1 MGVAKTDDLVN
12 WDAVIRDEDDNSKS
26 LYNKSYTEAFK
37 DNALKGNT
45 TYYGSDGKEYTVN
58 FGTYNI
64 NEWISGNTIKGNQWA
79 PDVIYNTE
87 MGKWCMYLSLNGPD
101 WNSAIVLL
109 TADDIEGPYTYQAP
123 IVFSGFQTSNDSK
136 TGGFHNTDL
145 ELAIGSQS
153 SLPARYDKGKSWG
166 SFWPHA
172 IDPAVF
178 YDDSGNLWMS
188 YGSWSGGI
196 YMLQLDEKTGLRD
209 YSVKYESNFD
219 TLQGN
224 VTSDAYFG
232 KKIAGGYYVSGEASY
247 IEKIGD
253 KYVLFMS
260 YGFMLAETGGYEMRI
275 FYSDNPDGPYVDTKG
290 ESAIYDK
297 NMQNYAFGSKT
308 TRGQKL
314 LGNYQWETMKIG
326 ENTQGHNS
334 AYYDDKTGR
343 AYVVYHTRFNDGTE
357 GHQLRVHELFLNQD
371 GYIVASPYEYS
382 ADNAKVTASTSY
394 TESSITGTYD
404 LIVHKY
410 DTKCNQYGGET
421 EIVKPVKVA
430 LNADGTVSGSMSG
443 SWTLENGTPY
453 ATITLGGKEYKGV
466 FAEQNVTGTNVN
478 TMCFTVIDK
487 TTGLCAWGSREIAD
501 DAAVAQNAK
510 NFKASI
516 SSETYNDIEL
526 PTESLAGATITWSSS
541 DTDVIDNN
549 GVVTVPLEDTG
560 VVLTVRISKGNYY
573 YEREYTTTVMGEG
586 TPVDT
591 TSGLEALYKF
601 EGNLT
606 NEVDSSQ
613 TGQLLG
619 NGTASIPRYEYNP
632 DMGSKV
638 LHQYFGASGSESY
651 TKLTNPLQGKE
662 LDGATVSLWVN
673 CPLENKYDAIWSF
686 FDNDNSDG
694 IDGRLYF
701 TPNAYLGFNGTGG
714 WFDCNHGDTAT
725 NALQANKWHL
735 VTVSMNSNNFAI
747 CIDGVKRYDKDTT
760 NTWNSLDAKGYG
772 DMGRSL
778 LNLLSSAQNFYLGY
792 GSFWGSAD
800 VLMDSLRIYS
810 RALTEADIAQ
820 LYNEELE
827 EIEKAKMEGSV
838 DTSKFIYYNDYNNST
853 GISDTGW
860 QSVSAQ
866 AMLSLATDI
875 TGDKKLYVD
884 FAPGDT
890 NGSRSAYNSFG
901 ISNMFDGINEYTVSF
916 DTKLPIGIDR
926 ASQLALTAD
935 GYSYSGNDT
944 LSSGYIWSLDNDVSS
959 LTEWSVNGDTNNKFN
974 ADANTWV
981 NITTKISGS
990 IDVSDEPFVPNDPSD
1005 ESLKD
1010 GLIAEYLFNGSL
1022 KDSKDKTKQAEIV
1035 AVDDDNRSKIV
1046 KDSDRGNV
1054 MEMRGTWQAT
1064 GYLKLDNS
1072 YLNEINDAFT
1082 VTMWAKANN
1091 SKTDG
1096 NNACGN
1102 DISIFNFKTTPDS
1115 WKEGTNTYTPGFVSL
1130 DVSLHPWINDYKGN
1144 YLDRKSGDMALSTSK
1159 WQQVTMSIDGS
1170 SDKIYVYID
1179 GILTET
1185 IDALGGG
1192 KCADL
1197 IASIKQNTTEIQ
1209 IGSFLPWWNAWD
1221 FRGYVDDVRLYNRVL
1236 TADEVSKLYKV
1247 EGSKSIAAMQ
1257 SQGDS
1262 GSSSSMPAKADI
1274 TITNLDTGEEL
1285 YSGSISNLPS
1295 TIVDGIYVLSGRKN
1309 AVSSFD
1315 NIKVYSGDVTSV
1327 YDITFDANGGEG
1339 SMDDMLS
1346 CNIVQSYRLSAN
1358 KFKKDGYTF
1367 AGWGTAADG
1376 DVQYQDEDI
1385 VNGLSSEN
1393 GSRVTL
1399 YAIWLPNYTITFDG
1413 NAPDGAEV
1421 TGSMRDMSCVTGTE
1435 YTLYS
1440 NAFKCEGYTFAGWA
1454 TESNAVSATYANKA
1468 KVKNLTDKAGSTV
1481 ILYAVW
1487 TKGDTPVNP
1496 DDASLKE
1503 GLMAEYLFNDNLIDS
1518 KNPSKQAEII
1528 GEEDNKPVIVKDAA
1542 RGNVMEMRGTWQAT
1556 GYLKIDK
1563 SYVNNIN
1570 NVFTV
1575 TMWAKANNS
1584 KTGED
1589 GICGKNASIF
1599 NFKTT
1604 PDSWKEGTDAYKPGF
1619 VSLDASLH
1627 PWIND
1632 FAENNNWVDRKDE
1645 EVNLSSSKWQQVTM
1659 SIDGSSDKIY
1669 VYVDGKLAE
1678 TVNGLGGGTCASLLE
1693 SIKQNTTEIQIGTF
1707 LPWWNAWDFR
1717 GYVDD
1722 VRFYDRLLSDEEIAK
1737 LYSRAGD
1744 NSIAESQTTE
1754 PTETPSETTKPT
1766 QKPSEPGNSGGNG
1779 NGGGGF
1785 GGGYQP
1791 SVTTAP
1797 TVKPTATPKVTATPK
1812 ATIAP
1817 TIKPVVT
1824 PTPAPDGSGSS
1835 GEGTDPLPTVTPN
1848 VPGGDKDTQDNNKD
1862 SGKKVKKGTAFT
1874 NNKTKAVYKVIKT
1887 GTNAKVEYIGSKA
1900 SKATK
1905 ITIPK
1910 NVTYNG
1916 VKYKVTSIGK
1926 KAFAGD
1932 KKLKEVTISK
1942 NITSINDKAFS
1953 NCKKLSLVKISSNV
1967 KQIGKKAFYG
1977 CKNLRYIRIDSNN
1990 LKLSNIGKNAFAGGY
2005 KTPRVKVKNG
2015 KVKLYK
2021 DILLKKGLSSKA
2033 VFITGSVKLIK

>member
-990 IDVSDEPFVPNDPSD
+990 TDVSDEPFVPNDPSD

-1096 NNACGN
+1096 NNLCDKGQ
-1102 DISIFNFKTTPDS
+1102 SLFNFKTTPDS
-1115 WKEGTNTYTPGFVSL
+1115 WSANSYNFGFVSL
-1130 DVSLHPWINDYKGN
+1130 DVSLNPFINDNKGN
-1144 YLDRKSGDMALSTSK
+1144 WIDRTSEDVALSTNK
-1159 WQQVTMSIDGS
+1159 WQ
-1170 SDKIYVYID
+1170 
-1179 GILTET
+1179 
-1185 IDALGGG
+1185 
-1192 KCADL
+1192 
-1197 IASIKQNTTEIQ
+1197 
-1209 IGSFLPWWNAWD
+1209 
-1221 FRGYVDDVRLYNRVL
+1221 
-1236 TADEVSKLYKV
+1236 
-1247 EGSKSIAAMQ
+1247 
-1257 SQGDS
+1257 
-1262 GSSSSMPAKADI
+1262 
-1274 TITNLDTGEEL
+1274 
-1285 YSGSISNLPS
+1285 
-1295 TIVDGIYVLSGRKN
+1295 
-1309 AVSSFD
+1309 
-1315 NIKVYSGDVTSV
+1315 
-1327 YDITFDANGGEG
+1327 
-1339 SMDDMLS
+1339 
-1346 CNIVQSYRLSAN
+1346 
-1358 KFKKDGYTF
+1358 
-1367 AGWGTAADG
+1367 
-1376 DVQYQDEDI
+1376 
-1385 VNGLSSEN
+1385 
-1393 GSRVTL
+1393 
-1399 YAIWLPNYTITFDG
+1399 
-1413 NAPDGAEV
+1413 
-1421 TGSMRDMSCVTGTE
+1421 
-1435 YTLYS
+1435 
-1440 NAFKCEGYTFAGWA
+1440 
-1454 TESNAVSATYANKA
+1454 
-1468 KVKNLTDKAGSTV
+1468 
-1481 ILYAVW
+1481 
-1487 TKGDTPVNP
+1487 
-1496 DDASLKE
+1496 
-1503 GLMAEYLFNDNLIDS
+1503 
-1518 KNPSKQAEII
+1518 
-1528 GEEDNKPVIVKDAA
+1528 
-1542 RGNVMEMRGTWQAT
+1542 
-1556 GYLKIDK
+1556 
-1563 SYVNNIN
+1563 
-1570 NVFTV
+1570 
-1575 TMWAKANNS
+1575 
-1584 KTGED
+1584 
-1589 GICGKNASIF
+1589 
-1599 NFKTT
+1599 
-1604 PDSWKEGTDAYKPGF
+1604 
-1619 VSLDASLH
+1619 
-1627 PWIND
+1627 
-1632 FAENNNWVDRKDE
+1632 
-1645 EVNLSSSKWQQVTM
+1645 
-1659 SIDGSSDKIY
+1659 
-1669 VYVDGKLAE
+1669 
-1678 TVNGLGGGTCASLLE
+1678 
-1693 SIKQNTTEIQIGTF
+1693 
-1707 LPWWNAWDFR
+1707 
-1717 GYVDD
+1717 
-1722 VRFYDRLLSDEEIAK
+1722 
-1737 LYSRAGD
+1737 
-1744 NSIAESQTTE
+1744 
-1754 PTETPSETTKPT
+1754 
-1766 QKPSEPGNSGGNG
+1766 
-1779 NGGGGF
+1779 
-1785 GGGYQP
+1785 
-1791 SVTTAP
+1791 
-1797 TVKPTATPKVTATPK
+1797 
-1812 ATIAP
+1812 
-1817 TIKPVVT
+1817 
-1824 PTPAPDGSGSS
+1824 
-1835 GEGTDPLPTVTPN
+1835 
-1848 VPGGDKDTQDNNKD
+1848 
-1862 SGKKVKKGTAFT
+1862 
-1874 NNKTKAVYKVIKT
+1874 
-1887 GTNAKVEYIGSKA
+1887 
-1900 SKATK
+1900 
-1905 ITIPK
+1905 
-1910 NVTYNG
+1910 
-1916 VKYKVTSIGK
+1916 
-1926 KAFAGD
+1926 
-1932 KKLKEVTISK
+1932 
-1942 NITSINDKAFS
+1942 
-1953 NCKKLSLVKISSNV
+1953 
-1967 KQIGKKAFYG
+1967 
-1977 CKNLRYIRIDSNN
+1977 
-1990 LKLSNIGKNAFAGGY
+1990 
-2005 KTPRVKVKNG
+2005 
-2015 KVKLYK
+2015 
-2021 DILLKKGLSSKA
+2021 
-2033 VFITGSVKLIK
+2033 